1 MLRAGSISDL
11 VVLLIMAV
19 SGVYYYRRFT
29 NNNVVPIR
37 RIAGLDSI
45 DEAIGRATEMGRPVH
60 FTTGFGGLVA
70 DTFAA
75 FAVLDYV
82 ARQCACYDARLIVS
96 NSQPV
101 VHPITE
107 NIVKTAYTMEG
118 RPDSFK
124 PSNIRYLSDTQ
135 QAYVSGV
142 WGILEREKV
151 AANIMMG
158 YFFAESLLLAE
169 CGNRVGA
176 FQVAGTASTPQLPFF
191 VAACDYTLIGEE
203 LFAAGAYLTRD
214 PVRIGAV
221 MAQDTAKLLAIAL
234 IALGAVLCTAGS
246 TFLSGLC
253 DL

>member
-1 MLRAGSISDL
+1 MLRAGSIADL
-11 VVLLIMAV
+11 AVLILMTA
-19 SGVYYYRRFT
+19 SGIYYYRKFASDK
-29 NNNVVPIR
+29 VVPIR
-37 RIAGLDSI
+37 RIGGLDTI

-82 ARQCACYDARLIVS
+82 ARQCARYNARLIVS

-107 NIVKTAYTMEG
+107 NIVKTAYTVEG

-142 WGILEREKV
+142 WGIMEREKA

-176 FQVAGTASTPQLPFF
+176 FQVAGTASAAAPVFCGRLRLHPGRRGTVRRRCLSDSGPGEDRRSHGPGYSQTPRHRAHRFGCGDVHRRL
-191 VAACDYTLIGEE
+191 DI
-203 LFAAGAYLTRD
+203 
-214 PVRIGAV
+214 PVR
-221 MAQDTAKLLAIAL
+221 AL
-234 IALGAVLCTAGS
+234 
-246 TFLSGLC
+246 
-253 DL
+253 

>member
-1 MLRAGSISDL
+1 MLRAGSIADL
-11 VVLLIMAV
+11 TVLVLMIA
-19 SGVYYYRRFT
+19 SGIYYYRKFASDK
-29 NNNVVPIR
+29 VVPIR
-37 RIAGLDSI
+37 RIRGLDTI

-60 FTTGFGGLVA
+60 FTTGFGDLVA

-82 ARQCACYDARLIVS
+82 ARQCARYNARLIVS

-124 PSNIRYLSDTQ
+124 SSDIRYLSDTQ

-142 WGILEREKV
+142 WGIMEREKV

-203 LFAAGAYLTRD
+203 LFAAGAYLTQD
-214 PVRIGAV
+214 PVRIGAI
-221 MAQDTAKLLAIAL
+221 MAQDIAKLLAIAL
-234 IALGAVLCTAGS
+234 IALGAVMYTVGS
-246 TFLSGLC
+246 TFLAGLC